1 MKLKQPV
8 KTKKQKK
15 SSKEEINVIRQELAF
30 PGFRGTSS
38 KNFDTLMSV
47 SVRIL
52 L

>member
-30 PGFRGTSS
+30 PGCRGASS
-38 KNFDTLMSV
+38 KNFNTLMSI